1 MKVHILILKFSY
13 GCTKQMHINVLDKEA
28 LKEENEMLSDQVEEM
43 KIDLEGN
50 MLELEDLRGQ
60 LATASTG
67 GSGGEAT
74 EGAETDDARSLA
86 LQNSRLR
93 TAIIRLREQSE
104 VEKNELQRQLKQLQS
119 DSSSRDELQSELS
132 TLKTAHATALNEVAE
147 LKDMVDQT
155 TSLEETIETLSDKV
169 WSLEQTNAE
178 LERTIRE
185 LEESTEIAAE
195 MEEVQTEELG
205 VMRREMEWR
214 YVMAFSN
221 LYVMRDSSYS

>member
-1 MKVHILILKFSY
+1 
-13 GCTKQMHINVLDKEA
+13 
-28 LKEENEMLSDQVEEM
+28 
-43 KIDLEGN
+43 
-50 MLELEDLRGQ
+50 
-60 LATASTG
+60 
-67 GSGGEAT
+67 
-74 EGAETDDARSLA
+74 
-86 LQNSRLR
+86 
-93 TAIIRLREQSE
+93 LREQSE

-205 VMRREMEWR
+205 VMRREMEGR
-214 YVMAFSN
+214 YVMA
-221 LYVMRDSSYS
+221 